1 MNRIGAVALIA
12 ALSLLGAC
20 QQSCPPAPPPMAA
33 SPDALPAFVGTVWVS
48 TTPGKSRGSILV
60 FLPDKTMLIDACFK
74 GFRVA
79 EWGVISENRIRW
91 REDAVP
97 IEAEYSQMSPDVL
110 QLKPVGTNDAM
121 SYVRATVPY
130 VCPEMPK

>member
-1 MNRIGAVALIA
+1 MNRIGAVVLIA
-12 ALSLLGAC
+12 VLSLLGAC
-20 QQSCPPAPPPMAA
+20 QQSCPPAAPSTPA
-33 SPDALPAFVGTVWVS
+33 SADALPAFVGTVWVS

-60 FLPDKTMLIDACFK
+60 FLPDKTLLIDSCFE

-91 REDAVP
+91 RADTVP

-110 QLKPVGTNDAM
+110 QLKPVGTSEAD
-121 SYVRATVPY
+121 SYVRARVPY